1 MRLEKYCL
9 LSNHGR
15 RTGRKSFQRVFDK
28 HVVREACQRTA
39 QSSEKV
45 RNTLYC
51 GTPRFQRRRCR
62 VDSSDSPVSSLLL
75 RSRLS
80 VSDSPDWMPDYR
92 LWTEVFMQTRNA
104 RQTQSFQ
111 QGRVTEE
118 SGLWSRITRRNQFLT
133 LSLAPFSDILVGRTI
148 RPKLNAPS
156 P

>member
-1 MRLEKYCL
+1 MSLEKYCL
-9 LSNHGR
+9 FLNHGR
-15 RTGRKSFQRVFDK
+15 RTDGKSFQQIFDK
-28 HVVREACQRTA
+28 QVEREACQRTA
-39 QSSEKV
+39 QSSEKA

-62 VDSSDSPVSSLLL
+62 VDSSDSPVSSLL

-80 VSDSPDWMPDYR
+80 VSDSPDWMPDYP

-104 RQTQSFQ
+104 HQTQSLQ

-118 SGLWSRITRRNQFLT
+118 SALWSRITRRNQFLT
-133 LSLAPFSDILVGRTI
+133 LNLAPFSDILGGRTI
-148 RPKLNAPS
+148 RPNLNAPS